1 MTHLYSSMWLQHVKP
16 INFHRIS
23 PAPHGAHGA
32 QVQLA
37 TRLAPLRRRLPGPRG
52 AEHRCG
58 RSSVARRAGAAG
70 RHGDQGA
77 AGGHGAAERRL
88 GELRC
93 GEKARGNGQWLDM
106 TWWTW
111 GNHMISHDFTIN
123 GEQRLQ
129 RLDSLV
135 KGRCEWHSLPE
146 VRGLSH
152 PAKLEKCSASQDQPW
167 RWCSAIAVL
176 RSVAMLS
183 LRASAVTYSTA
194 TAAAGRCHLWEMAF
208 QATQELRSNALEA
221 SLLLVT

>member
-1 MTHLYSSMWLQHVKP
+1 MVYKLPEDIAKLVELSRQTNIGLWRIYHDTSIVRCDSNMLNHVKP

-93 GEKARGNGQWLDM
+93 GEKARAARGNGQ
-106 TWWTW
+106 
-111 GNHMISHDFTIN
+111 
-123 GEQRLQ
+123 
-129 RLDSLV
+129 
-135 KGRCEWHSLPE
+135 
-146 VRGLSH
+146 
-152 PAKLEKCSASQDQPW
+152 
-167 RWCSAIAVL
+167 
-176 RSVAMLS
+176 
-183 LRASAVTYSTA
+183 
-194 TAAAGRCHLWEMAF
+194 
-208 QATQELRSNALEA
+208 
-221 SLLLVT
+221 